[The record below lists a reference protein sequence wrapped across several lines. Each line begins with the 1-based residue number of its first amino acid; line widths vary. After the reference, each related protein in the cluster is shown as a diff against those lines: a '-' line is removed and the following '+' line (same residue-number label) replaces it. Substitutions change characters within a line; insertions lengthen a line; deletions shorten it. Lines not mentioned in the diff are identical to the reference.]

1 MELISLLL
9 RLFPSFTLV
18 GLVCYVLHLYNTV
31 WLKSLR
37 LRRKLLVQ
45 GIKGPPPSIL
55 YGNALEM
62 QQIKLEAMKTQSHG
76 EIVAHDYTST
86 IFPYFDH
93 WRKQYGLVYTYSTG
107 LRQHLYVND
116 PELVKEMSLSNT
128 LDLGKA
134 SYMTKRLQP
143 MLGNGVIRA
152 NGHLWAH
159 QRKIIAPEFFLDR
172 VKDLVGLMIDSTQPL
187 LRKWEE
193 YIEAEGGGAADIQ
206 VDGDLRSLTA
216 DVIARACFGSSYS
229 KGKEIFSKLRIL
241 QTSISQQST
250 LFGMSN
256 FGFLPNK
263 EKNKISTLEK
273 EIDTLIW
280 ETVKGRQTEGLETS
294 SYQNDLLQLILEGA
308 TSYANVGTE
317 ISSKQF
323 IVDNCKNIYFAG
335 HETTALSASW
345 CLMLLSLHPEW
356 QSRIR
361 AEVAQ
366 VCKNGLLD
374 ADSVSRLKT
383 VTMVIQESLRLYTPA
398 AFVAREALED
408 VRIGNIVV
416 PKGTCIWTLIPTLHR
431 DPEIWGTDAN
441 EFNPDRFSNGIS
453 KACKIP
459 QAYVPFG
466 LGPRLCLG
474 KNFAMVQLK
483 VVLSLIVS
491 RFTFSLSPV
500 YRHSPTYRM
509 LVEPEH
515 GVHIRMQKI

>member
-1 MELISLLL
+1 MELIGLLL
-9 RLFPSFTLV
+9 RLFPSFTLI

-62 QQIKLEAMKTQSHG
+62 QQIKLKAMKTQSHS

-263 EKNKISTLEK
+263 EKNKISSLEK
-273 EIDTLIW
+273 EIETLIW

-308 TSYANVGTE
+308 TSYANV
-317 ISSKQF
+317 
-323 IVDNCKNIYFAG
+323 
-335 HETTALSASW
+335 
-345 CLMLLSLHPEW
+345 EW

-361 AEVAQ
+361 TEVAQ

-408 VRIGNIVV
+408 VRIGNIAV